1 MCGSAWK
8 PDNAQM
14 SRDVRSIANFVLD
27 LAERKGVGVSNLSIN
42 KIVYF
47 LHANYLAQF
56 GRPLVS
62 AKIEAW
68 EYGPVFRELY
78 REFKVFGDRP
88 IEGRAYRIDP
98 KTGVREQCNYELS
111 VDDSI
116 FLGRICEDY
125 LAMSLKKL
133 LDMSHVKGGPWDQV
147 WNHSTLARPAM
158 EISDDLIRAWHT
170 GAARH

>member
-1 MCGSAWK
+1 
-8 PDNAQM
+8 M

-27 LAERKGVGVSNLSIN
+27 LADAKGFGVSNLSIN

-56 GRPLVS
+56 DKPLVT

-78 REFKVFGDRP
+78 REFKVFGDKP
-88 IEGRAYRIDP
+88 IQARAFRIDP
-98 KTGVREQCNYELS
+98 KTGSRELCRSELS
-111 VDDSI
+111 DTDSA
-116 FLGRICEDY
+116 FLMSICEDY
-125 LAMSLKKL
+125 VEMSVKKL

-147 WNHSTLARPAM
+147 WNHSTLARASM
-158 EISDDLIRAWHT
+158 EISDDLIKAWHKN
-170 GAARH
+170 AARH

>member
-1 MCGSAWK
+1 
-8 PDNAQM
+8 M

-27 LAERKGVGVSNLSIN
+27 LAEAKGVGVSNLSIN

-56 GRPLVS
+56 NKPLVT

-78 REFKVFGDRP
+78 REFKVFGDKP
-88 IEGRAYRIDP
+88 IQGRAFRIDP
-98 KTGVREQCNYELS
+98 KSGGRELCNYEFS
-111 VDDSI
+111 ATDSA
-116 FLGRICEDY
+116 FLTSICEDY

-133 LDMSHVKGGPWDQV
+133 LDMSHVRGGPWDQV
-147 WNHSTLARPAM
+147 WNHSTLARPSM
-158 EISDDLIRAWHT
+158 EISDALIETWHKQ
-170 GAARH
+170 AARH